1 MSDPRNESIWAHVGG
16 ELLPRAQAKVSVF
29 DSSVQGGDAVWE
41 GLRVSH
47 GRVFSLDRH
56 LDRLFASAKSL
67 GFSGT
72 PSPDEVTAAL
82 MACLAR
88 NGMRDGAHVRLTLT
102 RGRKVTSGMDPR
114 NNQFGCCLIVLP
126 EWKANADTR
135 GRPLDPAQ
143 PISLVTARTRR
154 NSAQCLDSRI
164 HHANLLNNI
173 LAKLEANAAGADDAL
188 MLDVDGLVAE
198 TNATNVFIVEG
209 SAVSTPIADQCLAG
223 ITRGH
228 VMELCAAAAIPCH
241 ERRVRPE
248 EARAATEMFVT
259 GTLGG
264 ITAVGTLDGRPIS
277 TGQRGPITAQLQAL
291 YGALLASSG
300 TPIPD

>member
-1 MSDPRNESIWAHVGG
+1 MSDPRNETIFAHVGG

-41 GLRVSH
+41 GLRVAN

-56 LDRLFASAKSL
+56 LARLFASAKAL
-67 GFSGT
+67 GFSGV
-72 PSPDEVTAAL
+72 PSGAEITAAL
-82 MACLAR
+82 MACLRR
-88 NGMRDGAHVRLTLT
+88 NVMRDGAHVRLTLT
-102 RGRKVTSGMDPR
+102 RGLKVTSGMDPR
-114 NNQFGCCLIVLP
+114 NNQNGCCLIILP

-143 PISLVTARTRR
+143 PISLATARTRR

-188 MLDVDGLVAE
+188 MLDVNGFVAE

-209 SAVSTPIADQCLAG
+209 AAVSTPIADQCLAG

-228 VMELCAAAAIPCH
+228 VIELCAANGIACC
-241 ERRVRPE
+241 ERRVHPE
-248 EARAATEMFVT
+248 EAGAATEMFVT

-264 ITAVGTLDGRPIS
+264 ITPVGTLDGAPIG
-277 TGQRGPITAQLQAL
+277 TGRRGPVTERLQSL
-291 YGALLASSG
+291 YGALLAGSG
-300 TPIPD
+300 TPIPE

>member
-1 MSDPRNESIWAHVGG
+1 MSDPRNAKILAHVGG
-16 ELLPRAQAKVSVF
+16 ELLPRDQAKVSVF

-41 GLRVSH
+41 GLRVAN

-56 LDRLFASAKSL
+56 LARLFASAHAL
-67 GFSGT
+67 GFCAV
-72 PSPDEVTAAL
+72 PSAAEITAAL
-82 MACLAR
+82 MSCLSC

-114 NNQFGCCLIVLP
+114 NNQFGCCLIILP

-143 PISLVTARTRR
+143 PISLITARTRR
-154 NSAQCLDSRI
+154 NFAQCLDSRI

-188 MLDVDGLVAE
+188 MLDVNGLLAE

-209 SAVSTPIADQCLAG
+209 DAVSTPIADQCLAG

-228 VMELCAAAAIPCH
+228 VIELCAASGISCR
-241 ERRVRPE
+241 ERRVQLD
-248 EARAATEMFVT
+248 EARAATEFFVT

-264 ITAVGTLDGRPIS
+264 ITAVGTLDGNSI
-277 TGQRGPITAQLQAL
+277 GIGARGPVTERLQSV
-291 YGALLASSG
+291 YGALLESSG
-300 TPIPD
+300 TPIPE